1 MKGDRLILLV
11 DDEADFR
18 DVLSEQLIATGDYE
32 VIEAE
37 NGAQARA
44 RAEQSTIDLAIL
56 DVDLPDGDGRDLCRT
71 LRKHGMTC
79 PIIMMT
85 GKHVTDDATIVGLD
99 AGANDYVMKPF
110 KISVLLARIRAQLR
124 QHEFSDDAVFTIG
137 HYSFKPSQKT
147 LSDNDDRRVNLTEK
161 ETSILKRLYRADG
174 SVVSRDSLLSDVWKY
189 KTKSTHTLE
198 THIYRLRQKIEVDPR
213 NPSLLI
219 TEAGGYRLAS

>member
-37 NGAQARA
+37 NGSQARA

-71 LRKHGMTC
+71 LRKQGMTC

-85 GKHVTDDATIVGLD
+85 GKHITDDATIVGLD

-137 HYSFKPSQKT
+137 HYSFKP
-147 LSDNDDRRVNLTEK
+147 LSEDPV
-161 ETSILKRLYRADG
+161 
-174 SVVSRDSLLSDVWKY
+174 
-189 KTKSTHTLE
+189 
-198 THIYRLRQKIEVDPR
+198 RQ
-213 NPSLLI
+213 
-219 TEAGGYRLAS
+219 

>member
-37 NGAQARA
+37 NSAQARA
-44 RAEQSTIDLAIL
+44 RAEHSTIDLAIL

-71 LRKHGMTC
+71 LRKQGMTC

-85 GKHVTDDATIVGLD
+85 GKHITDDATIVGLD

-147 LSDNDDRRVNLTEK
+147 LSDNDDRRVYLTEK

-174 SVVSRDSLLSDVWKY
+174 SVVSRDALLSDVWKY

-198 THIYRLRQKIEVDPR
+198 THIYRLRQKIEADPK
-213 NPSLLI
+213 NPGLLI